1 MLSKKILHITPNGLG
16 NAGVPSVILSIVS
29 NLHNQYQ
36 FGCTVYKR
44 KLGREN
50 EFTALGGK
58 LHRINI
64 LDHSSCIKRVVDV
77 TFRGVILFYNIYK
90 ICKKEKY
97 DVIHCHMGWESAFCL
112 LGAKIAGVKSLIV
125 HAHNPKTKQHNF
137 VKAVIFSA
145 LLKIANFLSTKKIGC
160 SEQTCITNFRKDYQ
174 VVNNAIDLTEFTYNE
189 THSKEHVKLIHVG
202 RFDYQKNQEFVLDIL
217 AELVKIRSDISLS
230 LVGFGVNEQMLCKKV
245 EQLQLEQY
253 VSFVDGTKADVAQLF
268 HDSDYMIFPSRF
280 EGFGIV
286 LLEAQASGVYC
297 FVSDAV
303 QDVTNVGLWE
313 KISLD
318 DSAETWARKIL
329 YRMEHGNNVTKID
342 VLRRLQQ
349 FDIKE
354 IAKQYTAIYN
364 E

>member
-1 MLSKKILHITPNGLG
+1 MNKKILHISYGGLG
-16 NAGVPSVILSIVS
+16 NGGVSSVILAITES
-29 NLHNQYQ
+29 LCDKFE
-36 FGCTVYKR
+36 FGCVVFAKHLR
-44 KLGREN
+44 RE
-50 EFTALGGK
+50 EVFKKYGK
-58 LHRINI
+58 LHRINVYGSHNVFSKLLELI
-64 LDHSSCIKRVVDV
+64 LRPFRLILGVFCICRS
-77 TFRGVILFYNIYK
+77 N
-90 ICKKEKY
+90 KY
-97 DVIHCHMGWESAFCL
+97 DIVHCHNGADSCFCL
-112 LGAKIAGVKSLIV
+112 IGAWLAGVDKRIV
-125 HAHNPKTKQHNF
+125 HAHNPKGRGL
-137 VKAVIFSA
+137 S
-145 LLKIANFLSTKKIGC
+145 FLSRIYTAVSDYLIQCLSTNQIGC
-160 SEQTCITNFRKDYQ
+160 SEQTCVTNFRKDYQ

-189 THSKEHVKLIHVG
+189 IHSKEHVKLIHVG

-230 LVGFGVNEQMLCKKV
+230 LVGFGVNEQMLRKKV

-318 DSAETWARKIL
+318 DSAETWANKLL
-329 YRMEHGNNVTKID
+329 YRIEHGYDVTKED
-342 VLRRLQQ
+342 VLQRLQQ

-354 IAKQYTAIYN
+354 IAKQYAEIYN